1 MTVSKAPARD
11 ITDDGILNGRLR
23 LFQPKREHRFGH
35 DAILL
40 AAAVPARTG
49 ERVAEFGSGVGAA
62 SLALLARVPRIDVTL
77 FEIDPALCALAQEN
91 IARNGFSDRA
101 RVVVQ
106 DVTAPVNIGPFDH
119 ILMNPPFN
127 DSRLQPSP
135 QAGRRLAHAAG
146 SDLLPR
152 WIRSAHA
159 ELREGGRVTLIWR
172 ADGLTDVLRELET
185 AGFSAVSILPVHPAP
200 ARPPIR
206 VIAAGVRGGTA
217 APQTLP
223 ALILN
228 DEASR
233 PSAEAEAILR
243 QGTALQM
250 VEENPP
256 S

>member
-23 LFQPKREHRFGH
+23 LFQPKRGHRFGH

-62 SLALLARVPRIDVTL
+62 SLALLARVPGIDVTL
-77 FEIDPALCALAQEN
+77 FEIDHALCALAQEN
-91 IARNGFSDRA
+91 IARNGFSDCARA
-101 RVVVQ
+101 VVQ
-106 DVTAPVNIGPFDH
+106 DVTAPLQAGPFDH
-119 ILMNPPFN
+119 VLMNPPFN
-127 DSRLQPSP
+127 DSRFQTSP
-135 QAGRRLAHAAG
+135 ESGRRLAHVA
-146 SDLLPR
+146 SPDLLTR
-152 WIRSAHA
+152 WIGSARA
-159 ELREGGRVTLIWR
+159 ALRDRGRLTLIWR
-172 ADGLTDVLRELET
+172 AEGLADVLRELET
-185 AGFSAVSILPVHPAP
+185 AGFGAVSILPVLPAP
-200 ARPPIR
+200 GRPPIR
-206 VIAAGVRGGTA
+206 VIAAGVKGGTP